1 MINVIDVLHD
11 FGCRG
16 FTLTNEPKTQ
26 DEFNNYLIKLPH
38 YEGEEISWNKIQAKL
53 AELQA
58 SEPMRLLR
66 LERNQL
72 LAETDWRMTTDYPY
86 LDQAQWAR
94 YRTALRNLPAT
105 SEPTLDESGKLIVDW
120 PIAPDAT

>member
-58 SEPMRLLR
+58 AEPMRLLR
-66 LERNQL
+66 IQRNQL
-72 LAETDWRMTTDYPY
+72 LASTDWRMTTDYPY
-86 LDQAQWAR
+86 TDQDQWAS

-105 SEPTLDESGKLIVDW
+105 SEPTLDENGNLIVDW
-120 PIAPDAT
+120 PTAPDAL